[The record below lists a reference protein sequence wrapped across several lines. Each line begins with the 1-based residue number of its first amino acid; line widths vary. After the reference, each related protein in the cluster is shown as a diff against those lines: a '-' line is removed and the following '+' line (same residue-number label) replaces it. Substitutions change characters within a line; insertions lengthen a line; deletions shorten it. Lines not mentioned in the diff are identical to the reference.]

1 MQWGSPYCKCNNIV
15 ICSRLFFLFL
25 FIYKSLFSY
34 FRNTKIGTGIGCLV
48 NILSANLPT
57 SSGGGNEAAGNFMT
71 QIKEPVCNIVKYYVS
86 HAVLTF
92 TYIYTLAKVGECC
105 TMVALILGPGSISIH

>member
-1 MQWGSPYCKCNNIV
+1 M
-15 ICSRLFFLFL
+15 
-25 FIYKSLFSY
+25 
-34 FRNTKIGTGIGCLV
+34 V

-57 SSGGGNEAAGNFMT
+57 STGGDNEAVGTFMT

-92 TYIYTLAKVGECC
+92 TYIYTLAKVGEFFNF
-105 TMVALILGPGSISIH
+105 VASILSDPAPYLLIEIFITINK